1 MKKKIFRL
9 LIWALGLF
17 LLLIIA
23 FAAVLYANRDRI
35 QSVVLTEA
43 NKLLDVPVDVEDI
56 DVSLRKF
63 PYASLKFTNVYCRG
77 AQASEQDTL
86 LYAKEMYFEFDLWN
100 AISDDL
106 SIRQISLSDGTLHIL
121 RPTNGK
127 PNYEIWKKDTSSSSS
142 SVFTLEQVNFKNF
155 KALQTEGSANLVT
168 RGHISSLTLKGTFT
182 PKNFSI
188 TNEGELKIHSLSY
201 NDSTYISQLNAR
213 PYFTLSGNLDSS
225 EQSLSITNGV
235 LKLDNQNISFSTSLV
250 EEKTTIKASLSN
262 GNLKELQALAK
273 QQSWYSHPT
282 ITITGRGSVDFTGI
296 FETNQKPHLNV
307 AFSTKDALLT
317 GIQKSSISKVNSRGV
332 YTLKNNRDHLHISEF
347 SAKGKTGKISGTLD
361 INDLTQPGI
370 ILNLKSDLDISE
382 WLIFVPI
389 DTITEA
395 SGKAFVDLHFENKFK
410 SLTNIKPEELKR
422 AKASGKLSLEN
433 ISFAFK
439 GADKKIE
446 NLNGNLAFAGNDLRV
461 NSFSFKT
468 GQSDIFLEGTFANV
482 LNFIYFKDQ
491 RLRIDTR
498 VRSKELNM
506 EDFLLGTSKS
516 KNADDDYDVSFVKNL
531 DLDLDLKV
539 DKFHF
544 ENFDATGIQ
553 GQLQVKGGVIK
564 GKDILLNANDGSYN
578 GQFTIDTRNPQMYT
592 LAASLN
598 GKSIDIHKLFE
609 SFKNFGQTVI
619 ASDNLYGTAN
629 LSVQYLSKIAPSLE
643 IDISTIEMTSNL
655 EIQNGNL
662 KNFDPLLALSDFASI
677 DELRDVHFAKLE
689 NNISIR
695 NSQIII
701 PKMNISSNV
710 LDMGIEGSHGFD
722 NTIDYSIRLK
732 LSDVLFNS
740 RKKKRKRS
748 EFDSH
753 LTVVEGDDDPNIYIK
768 MTGSVD
774 DPSITLDRKNISKS
788 INQDLKNQKQELK
801 EIFTKE
807 EKETKEDDSGIQF
820 DLFGEEDDGD
830 GK

>member
-17 LLLIIA
+17 LLSVIA
-23 FAAVLYANRDRI
+23 FAAILYSNRDRI

-43 NKLLDVPVDVEDI
+43 NKLLDVPVDVADI

-77 AQASEQDTL
+77 AQASDQDTL
-86 LYAKEMYFEFDLWN
+86 LFAKEMYFEFDLWN

-106 SIRQISLSDGTLHIL
+106 SIRQISLRDGTIHIF
-121 RPTNGK
+121 RPANGK
-127 PNYEIWKKDTSSSSS
+127 PNYEIWKKDTSSNSS
-142 SVFTLEQVNFKNF
+142 SVFTLEQVSFKNF
-155 KALQTEGSANLVT
+155 KALQTEGSVNLIT
-168 RGHISSLTLKGTFT
+168 RGHISSLKLRGTFT
-182 PKNFSI
+182 PKDFNI
-188 TNEGELKIHSLSY
+188 TNEGEIKVHSLSY
-201 NDSTYISQLNAR
+201 NDSNYIRQLNIR

-225 EQSLSITNGV
+225 ARSITITDGI
-235 LKLDNQNISFSTSLV
+235 LKLDHENISFSTSIIG
-250 EEKTTIKASLSN
+250 EKTTVKASLKN
-262 GNLKELQALAK
+262 AKLGEIQTLAK
-273 QQSWYSHPT
+273 EQSWYSHPS
-282 ITITGRGSVDFTGI
+282 ISFTGIGNIDFTGI
-296 FETNQKPHLNV
+296 FDENESPHLNV
-307 AFSTKDALLT
+307 AFTTKDAHLK
-317 GIQKSSISKVNSRGV
+317 GIQKSSISKVNSHGV
-332 YTLKNNRDHLHISEF
+332 YTLKNNRDHLRISAF
-347 SAKGKTGKISGTLD
+347 SAEGKTGKISGTLD

-370 ILNLKSDLDISE
+370 VLNLKSDLDISE

-389 DTITEA
+389 DTIAEA
-395 SGKAFVDLHFENKFK
+395 SGKAIVDLHFENKFK

-422 AKASGKLSLEN
+422 AKASGQLGLEN

-439 GADKKIE
+439 GAEKKIE

-461 NSFSFKT
+461 NSFSFQT
-468 GQSDIFLEGTFANV
+468 GKSDIFLEGTFANV

-506 EDFLLGTSKS
+506 EDFLLGAGKS
-516 KNADDDYDVSFVKNL
+516 KNQDNEYDVSFVKNL

-544 ENFDATGIQ
+544 ENFDATEIQ
-553 GQLQVKGGVIK
+553 GQLFVKGGVIK
-564 GKDILLNANDGSYN
+564 GRDISLNANDGSYY
-578 GQFTIDTRNPQMYT
+578 GQFTIDTRDAQMYT

-619 ASDNLYGTAN
+619 ASDNIYGKAN
-629 LSVQYLSKIAPSLE
+629 LNVQYLSNMAPSLE

-677 DELRDVHFAKLE
+677 SELRDVHFAKLE

-695 NSQIII
+695 NSQILI
-701 PKMNISSNV
+701 PKMNINSSV

-740 RKKKRKRS
+740 RKKKSKQS

-801 EIFTKE
+801 EIFKKE
-807 EKETKEDDSGIQF
+807 EKETKENDSGIQF
-820 DLFGEEDDGD
+820 DLFGEEDDD
-830 GK
+830 DEK